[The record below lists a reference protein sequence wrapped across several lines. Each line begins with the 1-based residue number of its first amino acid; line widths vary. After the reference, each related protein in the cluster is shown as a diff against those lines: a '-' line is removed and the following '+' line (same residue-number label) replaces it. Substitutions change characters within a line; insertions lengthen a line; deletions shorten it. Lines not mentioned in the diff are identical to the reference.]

1 MASLIREIQGDA
13 LNSDI
18 SVVDLMRKAWL
29 AAKKLN
35 QEEFESWIKLE
46 LNGYPPPTKLESG
59 DLEGSEIILPQ
70 DVWKQLPEYRWVPG
84 TWQIQLHV
92 EGRKIITKPHS
103 ELAKQLKK
111 MPVPISISEI
121 ESIASIDAT
130 VSANKIYD
138 MAKVLPAGGIDYDA
152 FFWVATHYYHRILNA
167 VRNIILEWALELE
180 ANGILGEGLAFSTE
194 EKQTASNITF
204 NIKQLIQQGGTK
216 MNVEISNSTVGMLN
230 TGEILAESITANVST
245 LNDSNQQQI
254 AEALRILTDAVKS
267 SQDVSSQVQTE
278 ILEQLQLISEQATL
292 APPERKAGL
301 IKPTL
306 AALATTLSAGGG
318 LAEIWSKWGTTIENF
333 FGLG

>member
-1 MASLIREIQGDA
+1 
-13 LNSDI
+13 
-18 SVVDLMRKAWL
+18 
-29 AAKKLN
+29 
-35 QEEFESWIKLE
+35 
-46 LNGYPPPTKLESG
+46 
-59 DLEGSEIILPQ
+59 
-70 DVWKQLPEYRWVPG
+70 
-84 TWQIQLHV
+84 
-92 EGRKIITKPHS
+92 
-103 ELAKQLKK
+103 
-111 MPVPISISEI
+111 
-121 ESIASIDAT
+121 
-130 VSANKIYD
+130 
-138 MAKVLPAGGIDYDA
+138 
-152 FFWVATHYYHRILNA
+152 
-167 VRNIILEWALELE
+167 
-180 ANGILGEGLAFSTE
+180 
-194 EKQTASNITF
+194 
-204 NIKQLIQQGGTK
+204 